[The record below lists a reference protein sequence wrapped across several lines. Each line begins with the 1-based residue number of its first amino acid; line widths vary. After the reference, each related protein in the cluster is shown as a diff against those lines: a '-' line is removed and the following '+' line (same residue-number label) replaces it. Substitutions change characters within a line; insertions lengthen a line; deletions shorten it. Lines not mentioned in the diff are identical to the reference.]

1 MMFSVIVPIY
11 NTRRF
16 LPRCLDSILPQLG
29 TEDELILVDDGSTD
43 GCGELCDSYAERDGR
58 LRVIHKP
65 NGGLVSA
72 RNVGIERAVGEYVL
86 YVDGDDWVLP
96 NWLSVIRSRILS
108 APERPDVLVFGSV
121 MRFPD
126 HEDLNRINAP
136 DGFYDRAR
144 LKAEIFPYLISDRR
158 LFFGEAVFLPASW
171 NKAYKRELLV
181 EHHCMDE
188 CIRIGEDNAF
198 VFECLL
204 NAQSAVVCQDVLY
217 CYNRE
222 NPDSILRRLDPQR
235 FRKRLRLFCYVRE
248 RLNGYG
254 PVIDRQLA
262 DFYARRIIFD
272 MNFAAAGFAHI
283 QEASRFIASEMD
295 ETRLLDFVRVG
306 ELPPQAKALFLLLRL
321 RQYAAALLA
330 LRLLDRVIAFL
341 RKKKKAV

>member
-16 LPRCLDSILPQLG
+16 LPRCIDSILPQLG
-29 TEDELILVDDGSTD
+29 AEDELILVDDGSTD
-43 GCGELCDSYAERDGR
+43 GCGELCDGCAKRDGR
-58 LRVIHKP
+58 VRVIHKQ

-72 RNVGIERAVGEYVL
+72 RNAGISIATGEYIL

-96 NWLSVIRSRILS
+96 NWLTVIRSRILA
-108 APERPDVLVFGSV
+108 APMRPDVLVFGSV
-121 MRFPD
+121 MRFP
-126 HEDLNRINAP
+126 EREEPNRINTP
-136 DGFYDRAR
+136 DGFYDRTQ
-144 LKAEIFPYLISDRR
+144 LKSEIFPYLISDRR

-188 CIRIGEDNAF
+188 GIRIGEDTAF

-222 NPDSILRRLDPQR
+222 NPNSLLHKRDSQR

-248 RLNGYG
+248 HLNGYG

-272 MNFAAAGFAHI
+272 MNFTASGFAHI
-283 QEASRFIASEMD
+283 QEAARFIASEMD
-295 ETRLLDFVRVG
+295 ETQLLDFVRVG
-306 ELPPQAKALFLLLRL
+306 ELPPKAKALFLLLRL
-321 RQYAAALLA
+321 RQYAAALLV
-330 LRLLDRVIAFL
+330 LRLLDRGITFL
-341 RKKKKAV
+341 RKQKKAA